1 MAPIQLQNDTF
12 QLCFDPEK
20 GCTIESL
27 RLKGAEGVWAPVL
40 REGADGESS
49 FLMLPWTNRVKD
61 ARFGFGGREYTLVAN
76 HPDGTAIHGVGR
88 DLAWGIADRSPY
100 SARCVLDS
108 RLHESVDCPFPFGAV
123 FRVELGADSVDIE
136 LDVTNLG
143 KDPMPCGVGHHP
155 YFMRT
160 LFDDRDELFVQAGVA
175 GRYPC
180 EDQIPIS
187 ACEDDEVSTM
197 LREGGAIGNPN
208 LDDVFGGFDGRAELA
223 WGASGVRCVMEC
235 SDAFGH
241 LVVFTP
247 RDETISKTP
256 SLSETPP
263 LPWVCV
269 EPVTMVN
276 DAFNSAEGSERT
288 GLRVLNSGET
298 LRTSMRLR
306 FEHD

>member
-1 MAPIQLQNDTF
+1 MAPIALSNDTI
-12 QLCFDPEK
+12 QLSFDPQL
-20 GCTIESL
+20 GCTISSL
-27 RLKGAEGVWAPVL
+27 RLKGSDGVWAPVL

-61 ARFGFGGREYTLVAN
+61 ARFGFGGQDYTLVAN
-76 HPDGTAIHGVGR
+76 HEDGTAIHGVGR

-108 RLHESVDCPFPFGAV
+108 RLHESVDWPFAFGAV
-123 FRVELGADSVDIE
+123 FRMEIGSDWVEFE
-136 LDVTNLG
+136 LDLTNLG
-143 KDPMPCGVGHHP
+143 EVAMPCGVGHHP

-160 LFDDRDELFVQAGVA
+160 LFDAGDELRVQAGVS

-180 EDQIPIS
+180 VDQIPVGAS
-187 ACEDDEVSTM
+187 VDDEVSKR
-197 LREGGAIGNPN
+197 LRGGGPIGNPN
-208 LDDVFGGFDGRAELA
+208 LDDVFGGFDGNAELV
-223 WGASGVRCVMEC
+223 WDASGVRCVVEC
-235 SDAFGH
+235 SEAFGH

-247 RDETISKTP
+247 RDENAP
-256 SLSETPP
+256 GTPP

-276 DAFNSAEGSERT
+276 DALNSAEPAEKS
-288 GLRVLNSGET
+288 GLRVLEAGET

-306 FEHD
+306 FLRD